1 MALYSGRIVK
11 GGHGLMKRQYE
22 GYTVVPF
29 APVRRLIVDVLEMGH
44 RKHMIHGLAEV
55 DVTRARQYIR
65 EYEATTGKDLS
76 FTAFIVACLGKAVER
91 NKYMHAYRSGRNHL
105 VLFDEVDVNT
115 QIEIE
120 MDGKKVPIPHTIKAA
135 NKRTVRDIHQ
145 EIRRVQA
152 EGEKSESAPTSRGEK
167 LFTALP
173 TFVRR
178 LLMRMMFKDPHRAKE
193 YAGTVLLT
201 AVGMFG
207 EGSGWGI
214 PLIMH
219 TLGVT
224 LGGIAE
230 KPVVL
235 DGQIKVRECL
245 SLTVSFDHDIIDGA
259 PAARFTQRFKE
270 LIERG
275 YGLDDQDLGA
285 DEDRA

>member
-1 MALYSGRIVK
+1 
-11 GGHGLMKRQYE
+11 MKRQYD
-22 GYTVVPF
+22 GYTVVTF
-29 APVRRLIVDVLEMGH
+29 APVRRMIVEVLEMGH
-44 RKHMIHGLAEV
+44 RKHMIHGLLEA

-120 MDGKKVPIPHTIKAA
+120 MDGKKVPIPHTIRAA
-135 NKRTVRDIHQ
+135 NKRTVYDIHR

-152 EGEKSESAPTSRGEK
+152 EGEKSESAPTSGGEK
-167 LFTALP
+167 LFMALP
-173 TFVRR
+173 TFIRR
-178 LLMRMMFKDPHRAKE
+178 PMMRMLFKDPHRAKQN
-193 YAGTVLLT
+193 AGTVLLT

-207 EGSGWGI
+207 EGGGWGI
-214 PLIMH
+214 PLIIH

-230 KPVVL
+230 KPVVI
-235 DGQIKVRECL
+235 DGQIEIRECL
-245 SLTVSFDHDIIDGA
+245 SITVSFDHDIIDGA
-259 PAARFTQRFKE
+259 PAARFTQRFKD
-270 LIERG
+270 LIERA

-285 DEDRA
+285 EGGSA